1 MEQTSPPSP
10 LKVAFLYMKGRLAR
24 LPDVE
29 RGTAPT
35 EFFYG
40 AIEMMRRGY
49 EVQHFEIDPGRQA
62 TLADRAIGR
71 LWPRG
76 ARPVKMDPS
85 VVTQVHSV
93 AAKLNAADC
102 LVATGGNIAF
112 ALAALARLDVIR
124 RPIIGIQCGVL
135 HFKHGYLRRE
145 ISAALLNRM
154 HTLLFGEAEL
164 QPMREFFHLPENRI
178 SVNLFGVDTKFWR
191 PDPAVKRDIVFAIG
205 NDGRR
210 DFKTLVEAAAQIDAP
225 VHIITKLPLPET
237 LPANV
242 VHHRGSWHGT
252 ELSDERVRELYQ
264 RARAVVVP
272 LQASNQPSGQSV
284 TLQAMACGAPVVLT
298 ETGGL
303 WSHEQMIADRNV
315 LFVQP
320 GDSAELATRVRE
332 LIADEQMIERLGRAG
347 RETVEQSGN
356 IELFADH
363 VARQCERAA
372 GRSGSS
378 RMTPQFC

>member
-1 MEQTSPPSP
+1 MPSP
-10 LKVAFLYMKGRLAR
+10 LKVAFLYMKGRMAR

-29 RGTAPT
+29 RGAAPT

-40 AIEMMRRGY
+40 AIEMMRRGF
-49 EVQHFEIDPGRQA
+49 EVQHFEVDPDRGA
-62 TLADRAIGR
+62 TLGDRAIGR

-85 VVTQVHSV
+85 VVTQVH
-93 AAKLNAADC
+93 AMAGKLNDADC

-124 RPIIGIQCGVL
+124 RPIVGIQCGVL

-164 QPMREFFHLPENRI
+164 QPMREFFHLPESRI

-191 PDPAVKRDIVFAIG
+191 PDPTVKRDIVFSIG

-225 VHIITKLPLPET
+225 MHIITKLPLPET

-272 LQASNQPSGQSV
+272 LHASNQPSGQSV

-298 ETGGL
+298 ETEGL
-303 WSHEQMIADRNV
+303 WSREQMIEGRNV
-315 LFVQP
+315 LFVRP
-320 GDSAELATRVRE
+320 GDTSQLAARIRE
-332 LIADEQMIERLGRAG
+332 VIADDQKIERLGRAG
-347 RETVEQSGN
+347 RATVEQSGN
-356 IELFADH
+356 IELFAER
-363 VARQCERAA
+363 VTRQCERAV

-378 RMTPQFC
+378 RMTSRFC